1 MRRADETE
9 DPVSAL
15 SDPAGAVLDARGTV
29 LGWTDEASALLGL
42 ASDQVC
48 GRHVSALLASPSE
61 WRRALRLRTADGWE
75 GHTVL
80 RHANGDEVPAV
91 FRVLGLGGGPHDDRA
106 RHLVLAAPT
115 ATYERWRQDIA
126 FSHELFFQDRMG
138 VALFDV
144 DLRLVRTNAH
154 LFSYT
159 GVPTGL
165 AGRRLGDFLY
175 AQDAAAV
182 EEHLAEVLRTGD
194 LRLGVEV
201 LIRTLDDPRGGRHMT
216 ISACRL
222 RDPHDAGLVG
232 VAAFFID
239 ITAHV
244 RTRERLDLLHH
255 AAAVLGESLS
265 IIRTCEDLAGVLVPE
280 LTDLAAVDLAD
291 PVLIGEEPAHDGEH
305 LFALRRM
312 AVAGADGHLLP
323 TGPMTLGSIDTNRA
337 TDITAAAEAV
347 DGSRAEAVTPDGSRR
362 TGRGGSIADLR
373 RTATGD
379 GNLPASTVAT
389 SGRAGGGG
397 PAGHGPAAGGGPT
410 REGTPAAGNG
420 PAGGVRGGEARS
432 KDAGAAGPGGSSTGA
447 QGAAAADGG
456 ARGIAFDS
464 QESGGGGGVAIER
477 SGEPRGPM
485 ANGQRGGPG
494 QADRPAAPDDGDAS
508 EEVLAWARAVP
519 GAHSVMTAPLHA
531 RGILLGRVTVWRT
544 GSTAPFDAEDLTLL
558 EEVAARAGLAVDNA
572 RRYTRER
579 RAAVK
584 LQRSLLPPALTD
596 VVAAE
601 TASVYLPTD
610 AARGVGGDWFDV
622 IPLSSARV
630 ALVVGDVVGHGLQA
644 TATMGRLRTAV
655 RTLADLDVDPEE
667 LLIHLDDLVLQ
678 LTVEADSDR
687 PGVEDGAPNSLTDS
701 VGASC
706 LYLTYDPVTRHC
718 VMASAGHPP
727 PALIRPDGAVEF
739 IDLDPGPP
747 LGVSSL
753 PFEITELDLP
763 PGSVLAL
770 YTDGLVER
778 GNGDVDEGMAELRA
792 RLQRADVLN
801 RPLAGLPREIVSE
814 LPPSRLPDDVTLLL
828 ARTRTVPEGDTA
840 AWSLAA
846 DPALVAGTRELVAG
860 QLADWGLQ
868 ELAFTTELV
877 VSELV
882 TNAIRYAGGPVEL
895 RLIRAG
901 ALFCE
906 VSDPSSTQPR
916 MRRAR
921 ATDEGGRGLYLVA
934 QLTSRW
940 GSRYTRHGKTIWTE
954 QPLPDA

>member
-15 SDPAGAVLDARGTV
+15 SDPAGAVLDAHGTI
-29 LGWTDEASALLGL
+29 LGWTDEASALLDLSGQQ
-42 ASDQVC
+42 AC
-48 GRHVSALLASPSE
+48 GRHISTLLADRE
-61 WRRALRLRTADGWE
+61 QWRRVLAARTADGWE
-75 GHTVL
+75 GRALL
-80 RHANGDEVPAV
+80 RHTAGHDVSVA
-91 FRVLGLGGGPHDDRA
+91 FRVLPLGGEPRADAA
-106 RHLVLAAPT
+106 RHLVLAA
-115 ATYERWRQDIA
+115 ATPAYERWRQDIA

-138 VALFDV
+138 VVLFDV

-154 LFSYT
+154 LLWYT
-159 GVPTGL
+159 GVPEGL
-165 AGRRLGDFLY
+165 AGRRLADFLY
-175 AQDAAAV
+175 PADAAAL

-194 LRLGVEV
+194 LRLGIEV

-216 ISACRL
+216 ISAFRL
-222 RDPHDAGLVG
+222 RDPYDGELVG
-232 VAAFFID
+232 VAAFFVD
-239 ITAHV
+239 ITDHV
-244 RTRERLDLLHH
+244 RARQRLDLLHH

-265 IIRTCEDLAGVLVPE
+265 IIRTCEDLARVLVPG
-280 LTDLAAVDLAD
+280 LADLAAVDLAD

-312 AVAGADGHLLP
+312 AVAGADESPLP
-323 TGPMTLGSIDTNRA
+323 TGPMTLGSIDTHRA
-337 TDITAAAEAV
+337 SDITAAAEAV
-347 DGSRAEAVTPDGSRR
+347 DGSRAEAVARGGAPR
-362 TGRGGSIADLR
+362 TGRGGLIADLR
-373 RTATGD
+373 RTATAD
-379 GNLPASTVAT
+379 GAQEAPGETARTTADE
-389 SGRAGGGG
+389 RAHDAADERAPG
-397 PAGHGPAAGGGPT
+397 PDA
-410 REGTPAAGNG
+410 TPAADE
-420 PAGGVRGGEARS
+420 RGAPTEAR
-432 KDAGAAGPGGSSTGA
+432 G
-447 QGAAAADGG
+447 
-456 ARGIAFDS
+456 DS
-464 QESGGGGGVAIER
+464 
-477 SGEPRGPM
+477 
-485 ANGQRGGPG
+485 
-494 QADRPAAPDDGDAS
+494 D
-508 EEVLAWARAVP
+508 EVLAWARSVP

-544 GSTAPFDAEDLTLL
+544 DTVTPFEAEDLTLL
-558 EEVAARAGLAVDNA
+558 EEVAARAGLAADNA

-667 LLIHLDDLVLQ
+667 LLTHLDDLVLQ

-687 PGVEDGAPNSLTDS
+687 PGIEDGAPNSLTDS

-706 LYLTYDPVTRHC
+706 LYITYDPVTRHC

-727 PALIRPDGAVEF
+727 PALITPDGSVRF

-753 PFEITELDLP
+753 PFDITELDLP

-778 GNGDVDEGMAELRA
+778 GAGDVDEGMAELRT
-792 RLQRADVLN
+792 RLWRADVLH
-801 RPLAGLPREIVSE
+801 RPLAGLPREVVTD
-814 LPPSRLPDDVTLLL
+814 LPPTRLPDDVTLLL
-828 ARTRTVPEGDTA
+828 ARTRMIPERDTA
-840 AWSLAA
+840 AWTLAA
-846 DPALVAGTRELVAG
+846 DPAVVSGTRGLVSG
-860 QLADWGLQ
+860 QLAEWGLH
-868 ELAFTTELV
+868 ELTFTTELV

-901 ALFCE
+901 VLICE

-954 QPLPDA
+954 QPLPGS

>member
-1 MRRADETE
+1 MRRADKTK

-15 SDPAGAVLDARGTV
+15 SDPAGAVLDAHGTI
-29 LGWTDEASALLGL
+29 LGWTDEAATLLGL
-42 ASDQVC
+42 AGDEAC
-48 GRHVSALLASPSE
+48 GRPVTSLLADRDQ
-61 WRRALRLRTADGWE
+61 WRRALRTRTPDAWE
-75 GHTVL
+75 GRVVL
-80 RHANGDEVPAV
+80 RHVAGHEVPVV
-91 FRVLGLGGGPHDDRA
+91 FRVLPLSGAAGRVDATRY
-106 RHLVLAAPT
+106 LVLAAARP
-115 ATYERWRQDIA
+115 AYERWRQDIA
-126 FSHELFFQDRMG
+126 FSHELFLQDRMG
-138 VALFDV
+138 VVLFDV

-154 LFSYT
+154 LLWYT
-159 GVPTGL
+159 GVPGDL
-165 AGRRLGDFLY
+165 AGHRLGDFLFPE
-175 AQDAAAV
+175 DAAV
-182 EEHLAEVLRTGD
+182 LERHLAEVLRTGD

-201 LIRTLDDPRGGRHMT
+201 LIRTREDPRGGRHMT
-216 ISACRL
+216 ISAFRL
-222 RDPHDAGLVG
+222 RDPHDGGLVG
-232 VAAFFID
+232 VAAFFTD
-239 ITAHV
+239 ITDHV
-244 RTRERLDLLHH
+244 RARQRLDLLHH

-265 IIRTCEDLAGVLVPE
+265 IIRTCEDLTTVLVPG
-280 LTDLAAVDLAD
+280 LADLAAVDLAD

-312 AVAGADGHLLP
+312 AVAGTDGSPLP
-323 TGPMTLGSIDTNRA
+323 TGPMTLGSIDTQRA
-337 TDITAAAEAV
+337 TDIAAAAEAV
-347 DGSRAEAVTPDGSRR
+347 DGSQAEAVS
-362 TGRGGSIADLR
+362 RGGGQRAERPDRDGLVADLR
-373 RTATGD
+373 RTATAD
-379 GNLPASTVAT
+379 GVQTPTHSANGAAGGTQAADAGSAAAEAAGKRAADRREADQQAADQREADQQAAGEGTGT
-389 SGRAGGGG
+389 AGGG
-397 PAGHGPAAGGGPT
+397 AT
-410 REGTPAAGNG
+410 
-420 PAGGVRGGEARS
+420 
-432 KDAGAAGPGGSSTGA
+432 AGALADVGA
-447 QGAAAADGG
+447 G
-456 ARGIAFDS
+456 ARGERWVDREMTGQQGADG
-464 QESGGGGGVAIER
+464 SGDGHVGA
-477 SGEPRGPM
+477 
-485 ANGQRGGPG
+485 PG
-494 QADRPAAPDDGDAS
+494 AGD
-508 EEVLAWARAVP
+508 EVLAWARSVP

-544 GSTAPFDAEDLTLL
+544 EALEPFDAEDLTLL

-667 LLIHLDDLVLQ
+667 LLTHLDDLVLQ

-687 PGVEDGAPNSLTDS
+687 PGIEDGAPNSLTDS

-706 LYLTYDPVTRHC
+706 LYVTYDPVTGHC

-727 PALIRPDGAVEF
+727 PALISPDGSVRF
-739 IDLDPGPP
+739 IELDPGPP

-753 PFEITELDLP
+753 PFDITELDLP

-778 GNGDVDEGMAELRA
+778 GAGDVDEGMAELRA
-792 RLQRADVLN
+792 RLLRADVLR
-801 RPLAGLPREIVSE
+801 RPLAGLPREVVTD

-828 ARTRTVPEGDTA
+828 ARTRMLPERDRA
-840 AWSLAA
+840 AWTLAA

-860 QLADWGLQ
+860 QLAEWGLH
-868 ELAFTTELV
+868 ELTFTTELV

-901 ALFCE
+901 VLICE

-954 QPLPDA
+954 QPLPDV

>member
-1 MRRADETE
+1 MT
-9 DPVSAL
+9 VSA
-15 SDPAGAVLDARGTV
+15 
-29 LGWTDEASALLGL
+29 
-42 ASDQVC
+42 
-48 GRHVSALLASPSE
+48 
-61 WRRALRLRTADGWE
+61 
-75 GHTVL
+75 
-80 RHANGDEVPAV
+80 
-91 FRVLGLGGGPHDDRA
+91 F
-106 RHLVLAAPT
+106 
-115 ATYERWRQDIA
+115 
-126 FSHELFFQDRMG
+126 
-138 VALFDV
+138 
-144 DLRLVRTNAH
+144 
-154 LFSYT
+154 
-159 GVPTGL
+159 
-165 AGRRLGDFLY
+165 
-175 AQDAAAV
+175 
-182 EEHLAEVLRTGD
+182 
-194 LRLGVEV
+194 
-201 LIRTLDDPRGGRHMT
+201 
-216 ISACRL
+216 RL
-222 RDPHDAGLVG
+222 RDPHDGGLVG
-232 VAAFFID
+232 VAAFFTD
-239 ITAHV
+239 ITGHV
-244 RTRERLDLLHH
+244 RARQRLDLLHH

-265 IIRTCEDLAGVLVPE
+265 IIRTCEDLTTVLVPG
-280 LTDLAAVDLAD
+280 LADLAAVDLAD

-312 AVAGADGHLLP
+312 AVAGADGSPLP
-323 TGPMTLGSIDTNRA
+323 TGPMTLGSIDTHRA
-337 TDITAAAEAV
+337 TDIAAAAEAV
-347 DGSRAEAVTPDGSRR
+347 DGSRAEAVSRGGGR
-362 TGRGGSIADLR
+362 AERAGRGGLVADLR
-373 RTATGD
+373 RTATAD
-379 GNLPASTVAT
+379 GAQPPTGAAD
-389 SGRAGGGG
+389 A
-397 PAGHGPAAGGGPT
+397 AAGGTQAADARSPAAARAAGKRAADRQEADRQAADQRKADQQAAGEGAGATVGGPT
-410 REGTPAAGNG
+410 
-420 PAGGVRGGEARS
+420 
-432 KDAGAAGPGGSSTGA
+432 AGAL
-447 QGAAAADGG
+447 ADVGTG
-456 ARGIAFDS
+456 ARG
-464 QESGGGGGVAIER
+464 ER
-477 SGEPRGPM
+477 WVDPET
-485 ANGQRGGPG
+485 PG
-494 QADRPAAPDDGDAS
+494 QHGADGSGDAHAGAS
-508 EEVLAWARAVP
+508 DASDEVLAWARSVP

-544 GSTAPFDAEDLTLL
+544 EALEPFDAEDLTLL

-667 LLIHLDDLVLQ
+667 LLTHLDDLVLQ

-687 PGVEDGAPNSLTDS
+687 PGIEDGAPNSLTDS

-706 LYLTYDPVTRHC
+706 LYVTYDPVTGHC

-727 PALIRPDGAVEF
+727 PALISPDGSVRF
-739 IDLDPGPP
+739 IELDPGPP

-753 PFEITELDLP
+753 PFDITELDLP

-778 GNGDVDEGMAELRA
+778 GTGDVDEGMAELRA
-792 RLQRADVLN
+792 RLLRADALH
-801 RPLAGLPREIVSE
+801 RPLAGLPREVVTD

-828 ARTRTVPEGDTA
+828 ARTRMLPEGDRA
-840 AWSLAA
+840 AWTLAA

-860 QLADWGLQ
+860 QLAEWGLH
-868 ELAFTTELV
+868 ELTFTTELV

-901 ALFCE
+901 VLICE

-954 QPLPDA
+954 QPLPDV